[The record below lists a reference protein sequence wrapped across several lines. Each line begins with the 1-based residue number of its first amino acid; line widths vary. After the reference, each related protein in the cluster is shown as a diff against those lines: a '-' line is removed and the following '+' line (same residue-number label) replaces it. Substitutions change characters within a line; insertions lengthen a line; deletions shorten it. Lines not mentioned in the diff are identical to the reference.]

1 MVNSGK
7 LKVLTPAERA
17 AQEDGRRAQGRLST
31 CLRFAHRI
39 EATFSPDLRAGEATP
54 SASIS

>member
-1 MVNSGK
+1 MVDSGK

-31 CLRFAHRI
+31 CLQFVHCI